1 MEDGITPPMGGMVR
15 DSGLDEVEV
24 YIVLYQSTATQY
36 IEMQL
41 ILGLYMEAERRS
53 GAQVY
58 KW

>member
-1 MEDGITPPMGGMVR
+1 MGRMVR

-53 GAQVY
+53 GARVY
-58 KW
+58 KC